1 MACLQ
6 RTYVSTTL
14 ADKPSSKELLQLAM
28 QTVGQD
34 LEDQGYEFIAV
45 NSELK
50 KDPQFVCKRNKKLFF
65 VLVRACVYP
74 ENPESYDTELV
85 DKLKSHA
92 DKFKAALFYAGVGFA
107 HAAQYDLPLQKS
119 QPYAVN
125 YKGLQKL

>member
-1 MACLQ
+1 MSLSP
-6 RTYVSTTL
+6 ST
-14 ADKPSSKELLQLAM
+14 
-28 QTVGQD
+28 
-34 LEDQGYEFIAV
+34 V
-45 NSELK
+45 NPK
-50 KDPQFVCKRNKKLFF
+50 KTHSLSVRETKKLFF

-74 ENPESYDTELV
+74 ENPESYDTALV

>member
-1 MACLQ
+1 
-6 RTYVSTTL
+6 
-14 ADKPSSKELLQLAM
+14 M

-34 LEDQGYEFIAV
+34 LEDQGYEFVAV
-45 NSELK
+45 NSEPK

-65 VLVRACVYP
+65 VWVRACVYP
-74 ENPESYDTELV
+74 ENPESYDTALV

-92 DKFKAALFYAGVGFA
+92 AKFKAELFYAGVGFA
-107 HAAQYDLPLQKS
+107 HADQYDLPLQKS